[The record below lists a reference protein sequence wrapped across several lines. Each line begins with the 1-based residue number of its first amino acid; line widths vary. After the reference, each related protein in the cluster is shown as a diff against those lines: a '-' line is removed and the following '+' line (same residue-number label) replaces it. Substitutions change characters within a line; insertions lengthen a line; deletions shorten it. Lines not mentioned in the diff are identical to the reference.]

1 MAKWRK
7 KPVVVEAMQFT
18 NETKNRVYYW
28 CSSQQMNI
36 YPSFDDNNN
45 PILKIPTLDG
55 EMIASIGDYVIKEPY
70 PTDWRKFYPCKPD
83 IFHATY
89 EKVEEA

>member
-1 MAKWRK
+1 MAMYRK

-18 NETKNRVYYW
+18 DESKDRVYNW

-36 YPSFDDNNN
+36 HPSFDQNNK

-55 EMIASIGDYVIKEPY
+55 EMIASIGDYVVKEPF

-83 IFHATY
+83 IFEMTY
-89 EKVEEA
+89 EAVSE